1 MGIGFAISSLTQG
14 IAYALM
20 ALGVYITFRVLDF
33 ADLSVDGSLP
43 LGAAVSARLI
53 SAGFNPFLSIVPAVL
68 AGGLAGAFTGF
79 LNTRLKIAPLLSGIL
94 TMTMLYSLNLRI
106 MASPNIPLIGESTIF
121 TAVENFG
128 ITSPWNELL
137 ILSLLVLGA
146 KLILDL
152 FLMTQL
158 GFALR
163 AAGDNPQMIRSM
175 GVSTK
180 TMKMLG
186 LTVANALVA
195 FSGAL
200 VGQYQGFADVGM
212 GIGMIIAGLASVI
225 IGEVLVGKMNI
236 FFTTLAVIVGSI
248 VYRFSISFAL
258 TLGFAASDMQLL
270 TGILV
275 IIFLSTPR
283 LKRLIRGEINAA
295 VKGNE

>member
-43 LGAAVSARLI
+43 LGAAVSARFI
-53 SAGFNPFLSIVPAVL
+53 TAGFNPFFSLIPAIL

-79 LNTRLKIAPLLSGIL
+79 LNTRMKIAPLLSGIL
-94 TMTMLYSLNLRI
+94 TMTMLYSVNLRI
-106 MASPNIPLIGESTIF
+106 MASPNIPLIGEQTIF
-121 TAVENFG
+121 SVVEGVG
-128 ITSPWNELL
+128 IASPWNELI
-137 ILSLLVLGA
+137 ILFLLVLAA
-146 KLILDL
+146 KIVLDL
-152 FLMTQL
+152 FLKTQL

-175 GVSTK
+175 GVSTE

-186 LTVANALVA
+186 LTIANALVA

-225 IGEVLVGKMNI
+225 IGEVLIGKMNI
-236 FFTTLAVIVGSI
+236 YLTTLAVIVGSI
-248 VYRFSISFAL
+248 VYRFSISVAL

-283 LKRLIRGEINAA
+283 LKKFIRGELDAA
-295 VKGNE
+295 VE